1 MLSFYFFSAFRA
13 SSDKKKRGG
22 GEGGVRGVERGVI
35 NSIPLLGACI

>member
-13 SSDKKKRGG
+13 SSDKKKGG
-22 GEGGVRGVERGVI
+22 GRVRGVERGVI